1 LTTKLLNAFKTKIT
15 ELKLIPDKG
24 GCFELS
30 LNGTLAYSKLS
41 TGKFPDEK
49 EMVSFVE
56 KQFG

>member
-1 LTTKLLNAFKTKIT
+1 MTTKLLNTFKTKIT

-24 GCFELS
+24 GCFELK
-30 LNGTLAYSKLS
+30 LDGNLAYSKLS

-49 EMVSFVE
+49 EMLSLVE

>member
-1 LTTKLLNAFKTKIT
+1 MTTKLLSAFKTKIT
-15 ELKLIPDKG
+15 ELKLIPDRG
-24 GCFELS
+24 GCFELT

-56 KQFG
+56 KQLS